1 MREEIFAVLAL
12 FLMIPPMTIGIAF
25 TSGMLWWLFF
35 RDNED
40 MFKFKMFVSH
50 IVAAILIAYG
60 LNLSEEGVDSWRKIG
75 FIIVF
80 LLSGFISFLLSINKF
95 KGI

>member
-1 MREEIFAVLAL
+1 MREDIFAVLAL
-12 FLMIPPMTIGIAF
+12 FLMIPPMTIGIAL
-25 TSGMLWWLFF
+25 TAGMLWWLFF

-40 MFKFKMFVSH
+40 MFEFKIFVSH
-50 IVAAILIAYG
+50 LVAAILIAYG
-60 LNLSEEGVDSWRKIG
+60 LHLFEEGLDSWRKIG